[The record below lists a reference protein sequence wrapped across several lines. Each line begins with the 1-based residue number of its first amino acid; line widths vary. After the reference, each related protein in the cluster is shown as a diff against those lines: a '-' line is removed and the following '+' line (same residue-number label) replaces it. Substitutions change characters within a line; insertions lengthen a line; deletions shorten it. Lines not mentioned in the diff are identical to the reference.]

1 MDKTHK
7 DELAVYKW
15 IIAILAIAALVQLVL
30 MFLR

>member
-15 IIAILAIAALVQLVL
+15 IVAILAIAALIQVIL
-30 MFLR
+30 MFLK